1 MTPLMVTVPA
11 ESVPPVPPP
20 LVVPKGARTATS
32 PVGVPVAG
40 ATGLTVTVAVTA
52 VPWVIG
58 AGAKLPLM
66 VNVLAVALKRSEER
80 RVGKEWRFGWWQVQS
95 NNKEVYVDEATD
107 GDQACDGLPR

>member
-66 VNVLAVALKRSEER
+66 VNVLAVALKLPTA
-80 RVGKEWRFGWWQVQS
+80 VP
-95 NNKEVYVDEATD
+95 
-107 GDQACDGLPR
+107 QAPITHGTADRKSTRLNSSHVA

>member
-66 VNVLAVALKRSEER
+66 VNVLAVALRSEER
-80 RVGKEWRFGWWQVQS
+80 RVGKEGRARRGWECYRLRVGS
-95 NNKEVYVDEATD
+95 
-107 GDQACDGLPR
+107 R

>member
-66 VNVLAVALKRSEER
+66 VNVLAVALKLPTA
-80 RVGKEWRFGWWQVQS
+80 VPQALARF
-95 NNKEVYVDEATD
+95 ATFTD
-107 GDQACDGLPR
+107 PNPVARL